1 MLPSDSF
8 KRRGTVSALEPDQS
22 RIWDRGG
29 EDTLYNR
36 NVQLYTM
43 LSSAEYNDRLRALM
57 STVNASDDIT
67 GEDNDTGTESKMEL

>member
-29 EDTLYNR
+29 DTLYNR
-36 NVQLYTM
+36 NDQLYTM
-43 LSSAEYNDRLRALM
+43 LRSAEYNDRLHALM
-57 STVNASDDIT
+57 SAVNVSDDIT